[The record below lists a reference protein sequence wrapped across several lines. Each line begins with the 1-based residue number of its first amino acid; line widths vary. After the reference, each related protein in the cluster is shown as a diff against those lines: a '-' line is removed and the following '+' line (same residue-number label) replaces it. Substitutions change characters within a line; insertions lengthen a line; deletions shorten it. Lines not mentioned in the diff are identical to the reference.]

1 MIKYRKMEMSD
12 YEDINKL
19 YKRSK
24 KIVLYSTDDK
34 KGFKLFLSKNKD
46 LCFVATYNNKIIGS
60 IQGATDYK
68 RGYIHHLIVH
78 NDYRKKGIGKK
89 LVSLVINALKKSKL
103 SDVVILVNNKN
114 KSVISFYKKIGFQFL
129 TVNFG
134 YVEW

>member
-1 MIKYRKMEMSD
+1 MIKYRKMRMGD
-12 YEDINKL
+12 YKEILKL
-19 YKRSK
+19 YKSSE

-34 KGFKLFLSKNKD
+34 KGYKLFLTKNKD
-46 LCFVATYNNKIIGS
+46 MCFVATDGDKIIAS

-78 NDYRKKGIGKK
+78 EEYRKKGIGKK

-114 KSVISFYKKIGFQFL
+114 KRVKSFYKKIGFQFL

>member
-1 MIKYRKMEMSD
+1 MIKYRKMKMSD
-12 YEDINKL
+12 YEAINEL
-19 YKRSK
+19 YKSSE
-24 KIVLYSTDDK
+24 KIVLYATDDK
-34 KGFKLFLSKNKD
+34 NGYKKFVSKNKKF
-46 LCFVATYNNKIIGS
+46 CFVATEHDKIIGS

-78 NDYRKKGIGKK
+78 EDYRKKGIGKK

-114 KSVISFYKKIGFQFL
+114 KSVKSFYKKIGFQFL

>member
-1 MIKYRKMEMSD
+1 MIKYRKMKMTD
-12 YEDINKL
+12 YEAINEL
-19 YKRSK
+19 YKGSE
-24 KIVLYSTDDK
+24 KIVLYATDDK
-34 KGFKLFLSKNKD
+34 KGYKKFLSKNKD

-78 NDYRKKGIGKK
+78 ENYRKNGIGKK
-89 LVSLVINALKKSKL
+89 LVSLVIKALKKLKL

-114 KSVISFYKKIGFQFL
+114 KSVKSFYKKIGFRFL

>member
-1 MIKYRKMEMSD
+1 MFI
-12 YEDINKL
+12 
-19 YKRSK
+19 
-24 KIVLYSTDDK
+24 
-34 KGFKLFLSKNKD
+34 
-46 LCFVATYNNKIIGS
+46 
-60 IQGATDYK
+60 
-68 RGYIHHLIVH
+68 H

>member
-1 MIKYRKMEMSD
+1 MIKYRKMKTSD
-12 YEDINKL
+12 YEDINEL
-19 YKRSK
+19 YKSSNK
-24 KIVLYSTDDK
+24 VVLYSTDDK
-34 KGFKLFLSKNKD
+34 KGYNLFLSKNKD

-78 NDYRKKGIGKK
+78 EDYRKKGIGKK
-89 LVSLVINALKKSKL
+89 LVLLVIKVLKKMKL
-103 SDVVILVNNKN
+103 SDVVILINNRN
-114 KSVISFYKKIGFQFL
+114 KSVKSFYKKIGFRFL

>member
-1 MIKYRKMEMSD
+1 MIKYRKMKMSD
-12 YEDINKL
+12 YEDINEL
-19 YKRSK
+19 YKSSNK
-24 KIVLYSTDDK
+24 VVLYSTDDK
-34 KGFKLFLSKNKD
+34 KGYNLFLSKNKD

-78 NDYRKKGIGKK
+78 EDYRKKGIGKK
-89 LVSLVINALKKSKL
+89 LVLLVIKVLKKIKL
-103 SDVVILVNNKN
+103 SDVVILINNRN
-114 KSVISFYKKIGFQFL
+114 KSVKSFYKKIGFRFL

>member
-1 MIKYRKMEMSD
+1 MIKYRKMKMSD
-12 YEDINKL
+12 YEDVNEL
-19 YKRSK
+19 YKSSK

-46 LCFVATYNNKIIGS
+46 LCFVATCNNKIIGS

-68 RGYIHHLIVH
+68 RGYIHHLIV
-78 NDYRKKGIGKK
+78 NEDYRKRGIGKK

-114 KSVISFYKKIGFQFL
+114 KSAKSFYKRIGFRFL

-134 YVEW
+134 YIEW